1 MARLSARFEG
11 DPPPPPLPSAG
22 NVANVYRGG
31 LVPIIYVIVGAFVAA
46 AHHYYRHTGTV
57 RGVGSALLAIFLWPL
72 LLLGTDLHI
81 H

>member
-1 MARLSARFEG
+1 MRESG
-11 DPPPPPLPSAG
+11 YVAG
-22 NVANVYRGG
+22 MYYRGG

-46 AHHYYRHTGTV
+46 AHHYYRHAGTV

-72 LLLGTDLHI
+72 VLLGTDLHI